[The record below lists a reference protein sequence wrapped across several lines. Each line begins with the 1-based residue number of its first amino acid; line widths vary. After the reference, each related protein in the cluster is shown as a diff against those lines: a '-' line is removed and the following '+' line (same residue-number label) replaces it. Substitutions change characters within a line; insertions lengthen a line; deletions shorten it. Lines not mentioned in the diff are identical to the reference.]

1 MAESGRPGCRKA
13 FPCSSSF
20 PAFIICFPP
29 PTHPPWWLHP
39 QHTCQH
45 LQLSHQLLVTAVSSM
60 IRLLQMLDAEVAINH
75 EAVAPA
81 VLVGLVAAPSDHQ
94 DLLILP
100 SPDHV

>member
-1 MAESGRPGCRKA
+1 
-13 FPCSSSF
+13 
-20 PAFIICFPP
+20 
-29 PTHPPWWLHP
+29 
-39 QHTCQH
+39 
-45 LQLSHQLLVTAVSSM
+45 M

-81 VLVGLVAAPSDHQ
+81 VLVGLVAAPSGHQ